1 MAREQAVVDVDDATG
16 GIDAVIGVV
25 RHHAVP
31 DHGLARCH
39 AQTDYPVP
47 LEAHVVENGIS
58 RPRGLDATAE
68 IAADGGV
75 SHEHRAPDAMRGLH
89 AIAREPVDAAVLH
102 GKGSALKES
111 DAVEPGAGAVDVEP
125 AQHDM
130 DAGVLMK
137 MPLVPAASTLPRLPW
152 LTMAIDL
159 VMVTAPKPPGSR
171 TLISPPAAVFEMAPA
186 NVLHGAVRLQ
196 GLASSPTPD
205 TQVRVAWADASVAET
220 RRRPM
225 PMVTIR
231 RVRMKLT
238 SGERG

>member
-31 DHGLARCH
+31 DHDLARCH
-39 AQTDYPVP
+39 AQADYPVP

-58 RPRGLDATAE
+58 CPRGLDATAE

-75 SHEHRAPDAMRGLH
+75 SHEHRAPDAMRGLD

-130 DAGVLMK
+130 DAGGVDEDAVG
-137 MPLVPAASTLPRLPW
+137 PGREHAAEAALVDDGDRLGDGDGAEAAGVEDADLTTGGGLRDGARERL
-152 LTMAIDL
+152 ARSRAAAG
-159 VMVTAPKPPGSR
+159 VGVVTDP
-171 TLISPPAAVFEMAPA
+171 
-186 NVLHGAVRLQ
+186 
-196 GLASSPTPD
+196 PTP
-205 TQVRVAWADASVAET
+205 RCAWLGPMRAW
-220 RRRPM
+220 RRREGD
-225 PMVTIR
+225 R
-231 RVRMKLT
+231 CRWSR
-238 SGERG
+238 SEGCA